1 MQVVIKAGQ
10 ILPIQSCIKAL
21 LTESLSSGNPVAAS
35 DADMQKLSAMIASV
49 LVHNQDLLTSTADA
63 FAGQSADS
71 SSQQV
76 QSLMYNQSS
85 PQAVDLVH
93 TDSRAS
99 SARDT
104 HMAASD
110 KSHQNRVLGGAV
122 SGPEVF
128 NVNHNAGKAATLE
141 SGDFTGSIQAVAETD
156 GPDEDVGCN
165 SLVSFFLAEM
175 LGGSAE

>member
-1 MQVVIKAGQ
+1 
-10 ILPIQSCIKAL
+10 
-21 LTESLSSGNPVAAS
+21 
-35 DADMQKLSAMIASV
+35 MIASV

-76 QSLMYNQSS
+76 QSLMYKPSS
-85 PQAVDLVH
+85 PQAVDLAH
-93 TDSRAS
+93 TDSWAT
-99 SARDT
+99 SARDAHT
-104 HMAASD
+104 AALD
-110 KSHQNRVLGGAV
+110 NSHQGRVLGGAI

-128 NVNHNAGKAATLE
+128 NVNHNAGKAAALD
-141 SGDFTGSIQAVAETD
+141 SGDFTGSIQAAAETD
-156 GPDEDVGCN
+156 GPDKDVGCN

>member
-21 LTESLSSGNPVAAS
+21 LTESLSLGNPVAAS

-49 LVHNQDLLTSTADA
+49 LVHNQDLSTSMADISA
-63 FAGQSADS
+63 EQSADS
-71 SSQQV
+71 SCQQV
-76 QSLMYNQSS
+76 QSHMYKPSS
-85 PQAVDLVH
+85 PQAVNLAH
-93 TDSRAS
+93 TDRWAT

-104 HMAASD
+104 YTAALD
-110 KSHQNRVLGGAV
+110 KSCQGRVLGGAI

-128 NVNHNAGKAATLE
+128 NVNHNDGKAATLDR
-141 SGDFTGSIQAVAETD
+141 GDFTGSIQAAAETD

-175 LGGSAE
+175 LGGSTE